1 MFTEMLNKI
10 NRYLEEREEKNYQ
23 KLQREL
29 EEEYGDPEEVPESTY
44 EEVENTDKI
53 DMNIQEP
60 AEEEI
65 DMNVIPKKKKGIRG
79 FFQNLKKIKK
89 ETTPVNEEINMNIQ
103 ELTEEEID
111 MNVIPKK
118 KKSIRSIFQN
128 LKRNKKETTPV
139 NEEINMNIQEPTE
152 EEIDM
157 NVIPKKKKSIRSIF
171 QNLKRNKKETA
182 PVNEEINM
190 NIQEPT
196 EEEIDMNVIPK
207 KKKGIRSI
215 FQNLKR
221 NKKGIR
227 DILQNLKAK
236 VMKKSN
242 SELKESTTKMDI
254 ANATLF
260 TIIQGII
267 LTGTIVVGIMNP
279 AVGFLAGILA
289 TGCSLA
295 VIADIKDVMMK
306 VKEYKTSQPVK
317 EENYEEINMEE
328 NQEEVNVK
336 ENQAEINIE
345 EKTENSLEPTISY
358 SFTKDGLKIAKVDL
372 TNIHTDPGLYINQEL
387 FGFKNETADAKQ
399 FIVNRKDEAVNHYV
413 ASEIENVTGMKPTY
427 MDCPIKGNEKRVYI
441 LPKMFK
447 R

>member
-1 MFTEMLNKI
+1 MFTEMLDKI
-10 NRYLEEREEKNYQ
+10 NRYLEEREEKKYQ

-29 EEEYGDPEEVPESTY
+29 EEEYGDPDEVPESTY
-44 EEVENTDKI
+44 EEVENTDEI
-53 DMNIQEP
+53 DMNIKEP
-60 AEEEI
+60 NE
-65 DMNVIPKKKKGIRG
+65 
-79 FFQNLKKIKK
+79 
-89 ETTPVNEEINMNIQ
+89 EEINMNIK
-103 ELTEEEID
+103 EPTEEEID
-111 MNVIPKK
+111 MNVMPKK
-118 KKSIRSIFQN
+118 KKGIRSFFKN
-128 LKRNKKETTPV
+128 LKKNKKETDLV

-157 NVIPKKKKSIRSIF
+157 NVIPKKKKGIRSF
-171 QNLKRNKKETA
+171 FKNLKKNKKETD

-207 KKKGIRSI
+207 KKKGIRSF
-215 FQNLKR
+215 FQNSKEKKKSLR
-221 NKKGIR
+221 NIF
-227 DILQNLKAK
+227 QNLKAK

-260 TIIQGII
+260 TIIQSII

-306 VKEYKTSQPVK
+306 VKEYKTSQPVQ
-317 EENYEEINMEE
+317 EENYEEIDEE
-328 NQEEVNVK
+328 LEQD
-336 ENQAEINIE
+336 IST
-345 EKTENSLEPTISY
+345 EKANTEDPIISY
-358 SFTKDGLKIAKVDL
+358 SFTKNGPEIAEVDL
-372 TNIHTDPGLYINQEL
+372 SNIHTEPGLHINQEL
-387 FGFKNETADAKQ
+387 FGFKNESADIKH
-399 FIVNRKDEAVNHYV
+399 FVVNREDEEVSNYV
-413 ASEIENVTGMKPTY
+413 ANEIENATGME
-427 MDCPIKGNEKRVYI
+427 PIYNDYTVEDNEKRVYV
-441 LPKMFK
+441 LT